1 MHSLCKLLLD
11 YATCTVLI
19 PSIRPSVA
27 TMMVSLPDVMILIR
41 VNSVYEWSLPRTS
54 DYLSFVQISLILPC
68 PSVILHVPCIPML
81 VDRITLST
89 DLPLTNKMHPL

>member
-11 YATCTVLI
+11 YATCTALI
-19 PSIRPSVA
+19 PSIRPSMA

-54 DYLSFVQISLILPC
+54 DCLSCALCKPASYLRAPALFCMSVAFLCELIEL
-68 PSVILHVPCIPML
+68 
-81 VDRITLST
+81 LS
-89 DLPLTNKMHPL
+89 PLAYR

>member
-11 YATCTVLI
+11 YATCTVFI
-19 PSIRPSVA
+19 PSIRPSMA

-54 DYLSFVQISLILPC
+54 DCLSCALCKSASYFRVPALFCMSVAFLCELIEL
-68 PSVILHVPCIPML
+68 
-81 VDRITLST
+81 LS
-89 DLPLTNKMHPL
+89 PLAYR